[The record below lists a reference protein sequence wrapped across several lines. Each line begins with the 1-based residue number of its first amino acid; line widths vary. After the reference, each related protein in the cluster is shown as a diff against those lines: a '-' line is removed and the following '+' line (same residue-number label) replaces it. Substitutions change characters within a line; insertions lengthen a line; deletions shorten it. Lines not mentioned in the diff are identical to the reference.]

1 MNRLP
6 SFAFQCLFNHFIYS
20 LDEYELHLLTDVIRD
35 VIQVYLVPLRQ
46 YNGFDPCPP
55 CSQHLFL
62 HPADRQYSTAEG
74 YLSQRAGKGEPSS
87 PLHLCCLNKYYI
99 SSSLCPCKA
108 CRHTDLIGLFCYL
121 YKEFSRSK
129 ELFHSLRGHI
139 TAHSLPLRHVPSN
152 LTAYRRYLSL
162 YIPQPRLFCILP
174 YYLFNSLRCK
184 FYPFI
189 LKAFFLYLLWN
200 KKLEGYLFLLLLRVP

>member
-74 YLSQRAGKGEPSS
+74 YLSCHSHVPSGR
-87 PLHLCCLNKYYI
+87 PVCKERRNGCCNSYPSRWAVLRD
-99 SSSLCPCKA
+99 CA
-108 CRHTDLIGLFCYL
+108 CRHMDVYIVFVEEVLGYMVV
-121 YKEFSRSK
+121 
-129 ELFHSLRGHI
+129 RGMG
-139 TAHSLPLRHVPSN
+139 AHVAHCCL
-152 LTAYRRYLSL
+152 
-162 YIPQPRLFCILP
+162 
-174 YYLFNSLRCK
+174 
-184 FYPFI
+184 
-189 LKAFFLYLLWN
+189 
-200 KKLEGYLFLLLLRVP
+200 G